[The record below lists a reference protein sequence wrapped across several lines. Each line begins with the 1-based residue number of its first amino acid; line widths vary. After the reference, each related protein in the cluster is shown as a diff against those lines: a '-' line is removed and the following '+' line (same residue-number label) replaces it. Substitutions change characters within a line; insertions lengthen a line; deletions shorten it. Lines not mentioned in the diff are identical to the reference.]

1 MNDTKMFRAA
11 KICGTRMIFQR
22 SFMKTWKILSPKVL
36 TEEERPDNITA
47 DTQAKVKVTQVLFT
61 GTELSAYLGHPKP
74 KYPVVP
80 GRYAVGVVGETGAG
94 CSVEKNERV
103 YFRDFTPCGSCPAC
117 LRGDSDDCAEP
128 KTAGVNMDGYM
139 RDFVVSEESNLS
151 PLPPSVSDDE
161 ALFIGIVSLGEA
173 VIDRLNVSKGMHVAV
188 LGAGEIGNILSQ
200 LLIYHQAVPI
210 LIDSDEERLAVAAR
224 CGVYYTVKA
233 DETMEENIARI
244 TGGRMAAGSVYSSF
258 CGLAP
263 DLPFGITAAGGIVV
277 YTGYSFPEISA
288 QLKAAL
294 DKHLTITSV
303 ANDRTGDAA
312 AINLLV
318 NRAVNLAP
326 FQLQKRPAAQLA
338 DIFKEEAAKAEAGK
352 RMQCCIVN
360 ML

>member
-1 MNDTKMFRAA
+1 
-11 KICGTRMIFQR
+11 
-22 SFMKTWKILSPKVL
+22 MKTWKILSPKVL

-74 KYPVVP
+74 KYPLIP
-80 GRYAVGVVGETGAG
+80 GRFAVGVVGETGAA
-94 CSVEKNERV
+94 CTVEKNERV
-103 YFRDFTPCGSCPAC
+103 YFRDCSPCGACPAC
-117 LRGDSDDCAEP
+117 LHGDADNCAEP

-139 RDFVVSEESNLS
+139 RDFVVAQESGLS

-161 ALFIGIVSLGEA
+161 ALFIGIVSHCEA
-173 VIDRLNVSKGMHVAV
+173 VIDRLNVAKGTHVAV

-210 LIDSDEERLAVAAR
+210 LIDSDEEKLAVAAQ

-244 TGGRMAAGSVYSSF
+244 TGGRLAAGSVYSSF

-263 DLPFGITAAGGIVV
+263 DLPFGITGAGGIVV
-277 YTGYSFPEISA
+277 YSGYGFPESSGE
-288 QLKAAL
+288 LKTAL
-294 DKHLTITSV
+294 DKHLTLTSV
-303 ANDRTGDAA
+303 SNDRSGDAA

-318 NRAVNLAP
+318 NKAVNLAP
-326 FQLQKRPAAQLA
+326 LNPQKYPASKLA
-338 DIFKEEAAKAEAGK
+338 EIFRGEAEKAEAGK
-352 RMQCCIVN
+352 RTQCCIIN

>member
-1 MNDTKMFRAA
+1 
-11 KICGTRMIFQR
+11 
-22 SFMKTWKILSPKVL
+22 MKTWKILSPKVL

-74 KYPVVP
+74 KYPLIP
-80 GRYAVGVVGETGAG
+80 GRFAVGVVGETGAA
-94 CSVEKNERV
+94 CTVEKNERV
-103 YFRDFTPCGSCPAC
+103 YFRDCSPCGACPAC
-117 LRGDSDDCAEP
+117 LHGDADNCAEP

-139 RDFVVSEESNLS
+139 RDFVVAQESGLS

-161 ALFIGIVSLGEA
+161 ALFIGIVSHCEA
-173 VIDRLNVSKGMHVAV
+173 VIDRLNVAKGTHVAV

-210 LIDSDEERLAVAAR
+210 LIDSDEEKLAVAAQ

-244 TGGRMAAGSVYSSF
+244 TGGRLAAGSVYSSF

-277 YTGYSFPEISA
+277 YTGYGFPEISA
-288 QLKAAL
+288 QLKTAL
-294 DKHLTITSV
+294 DKHLTLTSV
-303 ANDRTGDAA
+303 SNDRSGDAA

-318 NRAVNLAP
+318 NKAVNLAP
-326 FQLQKRPAAQLA
+326 LNPQKYPACKLA
-338 DIFKEEAAKAEAGK
+338 ERVRGEAEKAEAGK
-352 RMQCCIVN
+352 RTQCCIIN

>member
-1 MNDTKMFRAA
+1 
-11 KICGTRMIFQR
+11 
-22 SFMKTWKILSPKVL
+22 MKTWKILSPKVL

-47 DTQAKVKVTQVLFT
+47 DTQAKVKVTQVFFT

-74 KYPVVP
+74 KYPLIP
-80 GRYAVGVVGETGAG
+80 GRFAVGVVGETGAA
-94 CSVEKNERV
+94 CTVEKNERV
-103 YFRDFTPCGSCPAC
+103 YFRDCSPCGACPAC
-117 LRGDSDDCAEP
+117 LHGDADNCAEP

-139 RDFVVSEESNLS
+139 RDFVVAQESGLS

-161 ALFIGIVSLGEA
+161 ALFIGIVSHCEA
-173 VIDRLNVSKGMHVAV
+173 VIDRLNVAKGTHVAV

-210 LIDSDEERLAVAAR
+210 LIDSDEEKLAVAAQ

-244 TGGRMAAGSVYSSF
+244 TGGRLAAGSVYSSF

-277 YTGYSFPEISA
+277 YTGYGFPEISA
-288 QLKAAL
+288 QLKTAL
-294 DKHLTITSV
+294 DKHLTLTSV
-303 ANDRTGDAA
+303 SNDRSGDAA

-318 NRAVNLAP
+318 NKAVNLAP
-326 FQLQKRPAAQLA
+326 LNPQKYPASKLA
-338 DIFKEEAAKAEAGK
+338 EIFRGEAEKAEAGK
-352 RMQCCIVN
+352 RTQCCIIN

>member
-1 MNDTKMFRAA
+1 
-11 KICGTRMIFQR
+11 
-22 SFMKTWKILSPKVL
+22 MKTWKILSPKVL

-74 KYPVVP
+74 KYPLIP
-80 GRYAVGVVGETGAG
+80 GRFAVGVVGETGAA
-94 CSVEKNERV
+94 CTVEKNERV
-103 YFRDFTPCGSCPAC
+103 YFRDCSPCGACPAC
-117 LRGDSDDCAEP
+117 LHGDADNCAEP

-139 RDFVVSEESNLS
+139 RDFVVAQESGLS

-161 ALFIGIVSLGEA
+161 ALFIGIVSHCEA
-173 VIDRLNVSKGMHVAV
+173 VIDRLNVAKGTHVAV

-210 LIDSDEERLAVAAR
+210 LIDSDEEKLAVAAQ

-244 TGGRMAAGSVYSSF
+244 TSGRLAAGSVYSSF

-277 YTGYSFPEISA
+277 YTGYGFPEISA
-288 QLKAAL
+288 QLKTAL
-294 DKHLTITSV
+294 DKHLTLTSV
-303 ANDRTGDAA
+303 SNDRSGDAA

-318 NRAVNLAP
+318 NKAVNLAP
-326 FQLQKRPAAQLA
+326 LNPQKYPASKLA
-338 DIFKEEAAKAEAGK
+338 EIFRGEAEKAEAGK
-352 RMQCCIVN
+352 RTQCCIIN

>member
-1 MNDTKMFRAA
+1 
-11 KICGTRMIFQR
+11 
-22 SFMKTWKILSPKVL
+22 MKTWKILSPKVL

-74 KYPVVP
+74 KYPLIP
-80 GRYAVGVVGETGAG
+80 GRFAVGVVGETGAA
-94 CSVEKNERV
+94 CTVEKNERV
-103 YFRDFTPCGSCPAC
+103 YFRDCSPCGACPAC
-117 LRGDSDDCAEP
+117 LHGDADNCAEP
-128 KTAGVNMDGYM
+128 KTAGVNMVGYM
-139 RDFVVSEESNLS
+139 RDFVVAQESGLS

-161 ALFIGIVSLGEA
+161 ALFIGIVSHCEA
-173 VIDRLNVSKGMHVAV
+173 VIDRLNVAKGTHVAV

-210 LIDSDEERLAVAAR
+210 LIDSDEEKLAVAAQ

-244 TGGRMAAGSVYSSF
+244 TGGRLAAGSVYSSF

-277 YTGYSFPEISA
+277 YTGYGFPEISA
-288 QLKAAL
+288 QLKTAL
-294 DKHLTITSV
+294 DKHLTLTSV
-303 ANDRTGDAA
+303 SNDRSGDAA

-318 NRAVNLAP
+318 NKAVNLAP
-326 FQLQKRPAAQLA
+326 LNPQKYPASKLA
-338 DIFKEEAAKAEAGK
+338 EIFRGEAEKAEAGK
-352 RMQCCIVN
+352 RTQCCIIN